1 MINGGKNNLHVVDQ
15 IIIVKLL
22 VCMISLQS
30 LHINRVKGDIT
41 EDTKSSDLLE
51 LTDPMFEFQKVRFVP
66 SHFKFS
72 VST

>member
-1 MINGGKNNLHVVDQ
+1 
-15 IIIVKLL
+15 
-22 VCMISLQS
+22 MISLQS

-41 EDTKSSDLLE
+41 EDTKSSDLVE